1 MFKLSCA
8 LNGSA
13 LLKTDDAA
21 EKGSATELAILKLL
35 KKLKFSYL
43 EER

>member
-8 LNGSA
+8 VNGSA
-13 LLKTDDAA
+13 LLKSDATA

-35 KKLKFSYL
+35 RKMGYNYS
-43 EER
+43 E